1 MIEQNDLIH
10 DIEVE
15 VHHVIIITIQ
25 TTFHKTDTALH
36 LQLSLALI
44 KVLLLHNTLVH
55 YMTFINE
62 IPDHIAP
69 FIDLHTNHPIDVTPK
84 INYYHNTTYL
94 FLFKVSYN
102 IQLY

>member
-15 VHHVIIITIQ
+15 VHHLIIITIQ

-36 LQLSLALI
+36 LLISLVLI
-44 KVLLLHNTLVH
+44 KVLLLRNLLDH
-55 YMTFINE
+55 YMTFIND

-69 FIDLHTNHPIDVTPK
+69 FIDLHTNHPIGVTPQ
-84 INYYHNTTYL
+84 INSL
-94 FLFKVSYN
+94 P
-102 IQLY
+102 